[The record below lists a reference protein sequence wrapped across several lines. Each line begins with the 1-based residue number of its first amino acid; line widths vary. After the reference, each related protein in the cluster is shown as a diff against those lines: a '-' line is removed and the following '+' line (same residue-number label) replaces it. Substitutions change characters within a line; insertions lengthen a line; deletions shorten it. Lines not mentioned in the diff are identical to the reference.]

1 MLGLFYCFLSSG
13 IFIKEIRYLYIVSIK
28 NNILLR
34 FQIILFPKTN
44 LRRKQMAKSDLLKEA
59 IADAKAVKET
69 ALANAK
75 IALQEAFQPRI
86 KSMLE
91 TELIG
96 ELEDDEM
103 AMDEPMDDMGDEMG
117 MDDMGDEMGAEGE
130 PMDVGDIEIDTDMDG
145 EIDFTGDIMSKPG
158 MDAEPEMDDMG
169 DEPID
174 EPMGDLEGDAAMGDD
189 AGDELGIE
197 EIIRELEEDLETEG
211 THEGMYMAGEEDV
224 VADEEDLNAG
234 MKYEM
239 YSADKRGQEYNE
251 RADNFR
257 VNEDSSIDDLI
268 EAILAEEEDDKKM
281 NAAEED
287 KDEKAAKN
295 EKHCVAENKELKSTL
310 GEAYD
315 TVSHLKSVINEVNL
329 LNAKLLYTNKLF
341 RNFDLNEGQ
350 KMKVIEN
357 FDRAGNTR
365 EAKLVFATLAESFH
379 KPTAGK
385 KIVKESK
392 SMASKP
398 VASTAPSKE
407 TTQVLTEGFEQ
418 ANRWKK
424 LAGLIK

>member
-1 MLGLFYCFLSSG
+1 
-13 IFIKEIRYLYIVSIK
+13 
-28 NNILLR
+28 
-34 FQIILFPKTN
+34 
-44 LRRKQMAKSDLLKEA
+44 MAKSDLLKEA

-75 IALQEAFQPRI
+75 IALQEAFTPRI

-103 AMDEPMDDMGDEMG
+103 AMDEPMDDMAAEPAMDEPMDDMGDEMA
-117 MDDMGDEMGAEGE
+117 MDEPMGDMGDEMGAEGE

-158 MDAEPEMDDMG
+158 MDAEPEMD
-169 DEPID
+169 

-189 AGDELGIE
+189 MGDDLGIE
-197 EIIRELEEDLETEG
+197 EIIKELEEDLES
-211 THEGMYMAGEEDV
+211 EGMENEMYVSDGEEE
-224 VADEEDLNAG
+224 EEDLVAAG
-234 MKYEM
+234 MRNEM
-239 YSADKRGQEYNE
+239 DDPKAHTDGIELSE
-251 RADNFR
+251 
-257 VNEDSSIDDLI
+257 SIDDLI
-268 EAILAEEEDDKKM
+268 EAILAEEDEDENPKESRGDKKK
-281 NAAEED
+281 NEEMKD
-287 KDEKAAKN
+287 KKDETNEDRCITKN
-295 EKHCVAENKELKSTL
+295 EELKETL

-385 KIVKESK
+385 RIVKESR